1 MGIAGTATYMA
12 PELIAA
18 HRHYTPAVD
27 IYALGVSFWEIWSGI
42 RAYADKTVFEVYDI
56 VSKGERPD
64 INILSNNGSTREF
77 ISIVTSAWHA
87 DPEQRPTA
95 EELIYKFDALIKQER
110 SMMMNNENYTG
121 KSRGQNYDYVSFAIP
136 YTVLCHC
143 IFGILYVQNIF
154 HT

>member
-1 MGIAGTATYMA
+1 MESLQGGRMGIAGTATYMA

-27 IYALGVSFWEIWSGI
+27 VYALGVSFWEIWSGI
-42 RAYADKTVFEVYDI
+42 RAYADKTVFEIYDI

-64 INILSNNGSTREF
+64 INILSNYGSTREF
-77 ISIVTSAWHA
+77 MSIVTSAWHA

-95 EELIYKFDALIKQER
+95 DELIYKFDALIKQER

-121 KSRGQNYDYVSFAIP
+121 KNYEGSE
-136 YTVLCHC
+136 L
-143 IFGILYVQNIF
+143 
-154 HT
+154 